1 MDWSEIA
8 AVTAGITALALLTL
22 GGTKRWLAR
31 CRWEANE
38 RERERLRRF
47 GS

>member
-8 AVTAGITALALLTL
+8 AVTAFIMALALLAL
-22 GGTKRWLAR
+22 GGTKRWLAH